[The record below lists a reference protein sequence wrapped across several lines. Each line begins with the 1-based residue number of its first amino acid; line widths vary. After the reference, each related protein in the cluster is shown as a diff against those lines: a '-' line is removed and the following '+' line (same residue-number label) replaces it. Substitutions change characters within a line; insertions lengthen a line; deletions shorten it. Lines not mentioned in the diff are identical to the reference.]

1 MSGAHVLVWSRECIA
16 GINTAS
22 WAMAATD
29 TLTSIS
35 HDGAQGR
42 RQMLYNILTPKNA
55 ITVRRCV
62 RARLRFQSLGVNR
75 KAMTAS
81 ETMLKMVI
89 GNQTAP
95 WPKHRS
101 GE

>member
-1 MSGAHVLVWSRECIA
+1 MSGAHVLVWSWECIA
-16 GINTAS
+16 GTKTAS
-22 WAMAATD
+22 CAIAAAD
-29 TLTSIS
+29 TLALIS
-35 HDGAQGR
+35 HSGSQGR
-42 RQMLYNILTPKNA
+42 GQTLYNILTPKNA
-55 ITVRRCV
+55 ITVMRCV
-62 RARLRFQSLGVNR
+62 RARLSFQSLGVNR

-81 ETMLKMVI
+81 DRMLKTAI